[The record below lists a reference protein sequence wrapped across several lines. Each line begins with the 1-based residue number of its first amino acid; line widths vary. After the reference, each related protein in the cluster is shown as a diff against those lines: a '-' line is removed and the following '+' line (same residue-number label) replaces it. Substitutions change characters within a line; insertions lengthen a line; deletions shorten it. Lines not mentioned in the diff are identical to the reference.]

1 MRSISFGGSAHLAF
15 FGVSGNSTFSGFRSC
30 GTDIMK
36 ASQRPSGDQASAPGD
51 SVKLL
56 IDALTPLATQYMN
69 SCAEPSA
76 ARARYA
82 IRVPSG
88 DQRGE
93 PLLGAPDRGRSFLP
107 STPTNQTVPRA
118 RSVLTSYPIR
128 T

>member
-15 FGVSGNSTFSGFRSC
+15 FGVSGKSTFNGLRSC

-36 ASQRPSGDQASAPGD
+36 ASQRPSGDQANAPGD

-56 IDALTPLATQYMN
+56 IGALMPLDTQYMK

-76 ARARYA
+76 ARAMYA

-88 DQRGE
+88 GQRGE
-93 PLLGAPDRGRSFLP
+93 PPGGAPPRGR
-107 STPTNQTVPRA
+107 
-118 RSVLTSYPIR
+118 
-128 T
+128 